1 MNNTTISGT
10 GENTAGHILKN
21 LGNLLEID
29 EQGFEEEVRS
39 RAREI
44 TRREFNGGVFVSG
57 LLAVSNYCRNDCT
70 YCGLRVSNA
79 NLPRFRLS
87 LDDIR
92 RASDSLRESGL
103 DRIFFVSG
111 EDRGFKVD
119 DILKMAAHAK
129 GIGLHIT
136 IGMGI
141 YPETILRELKD
152 AGADCYTLKFET
164 SNREMFEKIK
174 PTADFD
180 ERLQCIR
187 AIKQTGLE
195 FGSGN
200 NVGIEGQTLDDIS
213 ADILLMHELGVDW
226 APVVP
231 YLPAPG
237 TPMAETTP
245 MGDVWLTLRE
255 LSLLRVLM
263 PRTIITAGQPSQGS
277 KLGFADPD
285 GNRAALD
292 AGANILFIDITPHA
306 VRKNFTITPGRIL
319 PDLLPLENLLAS
331 MGLERIRSKRATNS
345 SDKIT

>member
-1 MNNTTISGT
+1 MMNNTTISGT

-21 LGNLLEID
+21 LRSLLEID

-39 RAREI
+39 LAREI

-141 YPETILRELKD
+141 YPETVLRELKD

-164 SNREMFEKIK
+164 SNRAVFEKIK
-174 PTADFD
+174 TTADFD
-180 ERLQCIR
+180 ERMQCIG
-187 AIKQTGLE
+187 AIRQAGLE
-195 FGSGN
+195 LGSGN
-200 NVGIEGQTLDDIS
+200 IVGLEGQTLDDIT
-213 ADILLMHELGVDW
+213 ADILLMHELGIDW

-231 YLPAPG
+231 YLPAREFDG
-237 TPMAETTP
+237 TPMAEKTP
-245 MGDVWLTLRE
+245 MGDVGLTLRE

-292 AGANILFIDITPHA
+292 AGANILFIDITPLA
-306 VRKNFTITPGRIL
+306 VRKNFAITPGRML
-319 PDLLPLENLLAS
+319 PGLAPIENLLES
-331 MGLERIRSKRATNS
+331 MGLEKR
-345 SDKIT
+345 